1 MIRAKKALTI
11 NELMKFKVNEVKPMK
26 RLIICSFIFCIV
38 LGLIIVLLLSSHDL
52 KKQNSKL
59 KLSGISQYLN
69 SEIYKKRGVLIGEL
83 EYYEDVEVLV
93 KMIQVDKWERIRKKP
108 QSGGDEIMTI
118 SLQEDYELHIYS
130 DYVWVY
136 DGYALIG
143 QKKEAYYHIPEEVI
157 ESIRAYS
164 EELQKRVS
172 GD

>member
-38 LGLIIVLLLSSHDL
+38 LGLIIVLLISPIKFKRS
-52 KKQNSKL
+52 NSKL

-143 QKKEAYYHIPEEVI
+143 QKKEAYYRIPQEVI
-157 ESIRAYS
+157 ENIRAYV
-164 EELQKRVS
+164 EEIQKEVS